1 MTQRDPLYDERL
13 SAMYDGEEPLDETGL
28 ASDPA
33 SAEVFRQWRGLGDA
47 LRGLP
52 TYRLPD
58 DFARQVWTSANVAQP
73 AGREQPNRTLTW
85 RIVAGLLATTAAGF
99 LLLLAWAPWSGGDR
113 PTEQANQ
120 PPEARQHPA
129 ASPEGG
135 AEFVGAKTPLPA
147 ATQYLLVVD
156 VTLTQRGVRQQAF
169 DQALAQVGIPF
180 DASIGLD
187 RQLEE
192 VLTKS
197 RFLFKPAA
205 RADATKTKT
214 ARQQVGKVVD
224 LVYVVAPARKID
236 SVIPLMKQQPDWF
249 KQVRLD
255 LATKPEQLKVFEQ
268 LRRASK
274 AVLAGKVRPARAQ
287 RVALPPAW
295 LEFRESTGRLPIG
308 LIPSWTRPLL
318 GITAPDRVVSTS
330 SSELSK
336 QQRQAKRIAE
346 LAQSEAEALFVL
358 KVDRTGEGR

>member
-13 SAMYDGEEPLDETGL
+13 SAMYDGEEPLDETRL

-33 SAEVFRQWRGLGDA
+33 SAEVLQQWRGLGDA

-58 DFARQVWTSANVAQP
+58 DFARQVWTAASVAQP
-73 AGREQPNRTLTW
+73 AGREQPSRILTW
-85 RIVAGLLATTAAGF
+85 RIVAGLLATTAASF
-99 LLLLAWAPWSGGDR
+99 LLLLAWSQWSGGDR
-113 PTEQANQ
+113 PSEQANQ
-120 PPEARQHPA
+120 PLETRQSPA
-129 ASPEGG
+129 ASPEGE

-187 RQLEE
+187 RQLEQ
-192 VLTKS
+192 VLMKS

-214 ARQQVGKVVD
+214 TRQQEGKVVD
-224 LVYVVAPARKID
+224 LVYVVAPAKKID
-236 SVIPLMKQQPDWF
+236 AVIPLMKQQPDWF
-249 KQVRLD
+249 QQVRLD

-295 LEFRESTGRLPIG
+295 LESRWSTGRLPIG
-308 LIPSWTRPLL
+308 LVPSWTRPLL
-318 GITAPDRVVSTS
+318 GITVPDRVVSTP

-358 KVDRTGEGR
+358 KVDRTGKGR